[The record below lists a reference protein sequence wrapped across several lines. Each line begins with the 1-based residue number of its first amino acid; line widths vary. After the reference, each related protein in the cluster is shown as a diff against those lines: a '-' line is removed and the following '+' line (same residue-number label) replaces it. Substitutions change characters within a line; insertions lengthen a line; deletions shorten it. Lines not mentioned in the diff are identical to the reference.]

1 MAPYPEL
8 QFSGFER
15 YEYKRKGPA
24 GATASCYWQ
33 VAACAGLCLFPVVFF
48 GDFPMLDFLNAVTG
62 WDMGAAE
69 AVETGARIQTLRQC
83 FNIREGIKP
92 SEICLPDRM
101 VGIPPKSEGPLAG
114 ITIGIDNL
122 AYEHRKA
129 LGWDPD
135 TGYPTEATLERLG
148 LKELVA

>member
-1 MAPYPEL
+1 
-8 QFSGFER
+8 
-15 YEYKRKGPA
+15 
-24 GATASCYWQ
+24 
-33 VAACAGLCLFPVVFF
+33 
-48 GDFPMLDFLNAVTG
+48 MLDFLNAVTG